1 MTFEEILRREKRE
14 SYEEGSIHARRET
27 VLAMI
32 RWNKDMIPK
41 ITDKAIL
48 AGVTAYMNVT
58 EDTVRECLQ
67 EYYQS
72 LEEKTE

>member
-1 MTFEEILRREKRE
+1 MTFEDELRRERE
-14 SYEEGSIHARRET
+14 EVSRTTRRED

-72 LEEKTE
+72 LEEKAE

>member
-1 MTFEEILRREKRE
+1 MTFEDELRRERE
-14 SYEEGSIHARRET
+14 EVSQAIRRET

-32 RWNKDMIPK
+32 RRDKDKNPGIK
-41 ITDKAIL
+41 DEEIL
-48 AGVTAYMNVT
+48 ADFTTYMNVT

-72 LEEKTE
+72 LEE

>member
-1 MTFEEILRREKRE
+1 MTFEDELRRERE
-14 SYEEGSIHARRET
+14 EVSRTTRRED

-72 LEEKTE
+72 LEE